1 MREIITL
8 QVGQCGNRMGQ
19 NFWELISEE
28 HNISHD
34 GTHQGQC
41 DFKTEKL
48 DVYYDES
55 FKSRHIPRAIF
66 MDLEP
71 GPIDS
76 VQGSSLGRIFRPE
89 NFINGKN
96 GSSNLW
102 AKGYYTEGP
111 EIINLVMD
119 SLRKEAERADR
130 LQGFQISHAIGGGTG
145 SGLTCL
151 LIQKLGEEF
160 PGQLVQ
166 TFSVFPSEVCATVL
180 EPYNA
185 VPFFGF
191 AHDDERSVHVLD
203 NDALE
208 NLCVRSLKCATTPTY
223 QDLNH
228 LIASAMSGMTCSF
241 RFPGQLNASLRKYV
255 TNMIPYRMM
264 NFLMCSYAPL
274 AFQAVGESKAPTVE
288 NLFKEVFSS
297 RNLLCNANLRDG
309 RFVTGAVSL
318 RGIMSTSEVE
328 ERLAEAKKGQLANSV
343 DWVPNSLMTSVCN
356 VSRGRGVERDA
367 TFIVN
372 SSAIQTTLKR
382 INQQFSSLFRRKA
395 FLHWYLSEGMDEM
408 EFSEHESRIGD
419 ILSEYELPSNEN
431 PVMDDEDYG
440 DSEDYEDEGSEDYED
455 AGSEST

>member
-28 HNISHD
+28 HNISPD

-89 NFINGKN
+89 NFVNGKN

-111 EIINLVMD
+111 EIIDAVMD
-119 SLRKEAERADR
+119 SVRQEVERADR

-145 SGLTCL
+145 GGFACL
-151 LIQKLGEEF
+151 LMNKLGEEF
-160 PGQLVQ
+160 PDKYVQ
-166 TFSVFPSEVCATVL
+166 IFSVFPSEVCANVL

-185 VPFFGF
+185 APFFI
-191 AHDDERSVHVLD
+191 HSQDLERSVQVLD

-241 RFPGQLNASLRKYV
+241 RFPGQLNSSIRKYV
-255 TNMIPYRMM
+255 TNMIPFPRM
-264 NFLMCSYAPL
+264 NFLMSSYAPL
-274 AFQAVGESKAPTVE
+274 AFQAAGEYKVPTVE
-288 NLFKEVFSS
+288 NLFKEAFNSKNIMCS
-297 RNLLCNANLRDG
+297 ADIRQGYLIA
-309 RFVTGAVSL
+309 GAVSL
-318 RGIMSTSEVE
+318 RGAISTNEVE
-328 ERLAEAKKGQLANSV
+328 EKLSETKKDKLTNSV
-343 DWVPNSLMTSVCN
+343 SWISDNVMSSVCN
-356 VSRGRGVERDA
+356 VSRGIESERDA
-367 TFIVN
+367 TFMVN
-372 SSAIQTTLKR
+372 SSSIREIIKR
-382 INQQFSSLFRRKA
+382 IREQFTSMFRRKA
-395 FLHWYLSEGMDEM
+395 FLHWYLAEGMDEM
-408 EFSEHESRIGD
+408 EFTEHDSHISD
-419 ILSEYELPSNEN
+419 LLCIYDLQSYED
-431 PVMDDEDYG
+431 VFDDEADFEY
-440 DSEDYEDEGSEDYED
+440 DDYESV
-455 AGSEST
+455 